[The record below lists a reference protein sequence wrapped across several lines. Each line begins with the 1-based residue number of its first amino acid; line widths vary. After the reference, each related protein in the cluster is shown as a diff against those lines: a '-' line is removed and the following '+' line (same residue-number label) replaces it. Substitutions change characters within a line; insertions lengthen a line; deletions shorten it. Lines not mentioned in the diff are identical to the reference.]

1 MTPIQTLERP
11 PMKTWVKVLLG
22 ICTFFSFIALI
33 VVAVFT
39 MTSGLVDSADAFFAA
54 VKQKDMATARTYL
67 AEDFKKSTDEK
78 ALNQFLAGSTLLNFK
93 ESSWSNREINN
104 GRGTLE
110 GEIVTESGGV
120 VPIKLSFVKE
130 NDEWKIY
137 AIQKTVAGLQTDTA
151 NTEQPKPQ
159 ATTVAEPSKPIET
172 ANPIEPQPT
181 PTVSADSLPDATT
194 QTAMVKQA
202 MSDFLAS
209 VKVKDM
215 THFHSTLSQLWQDQY
230 TVEKLNEAYKP
241 ITDNKA
247 DWSVLNSVTPSVSA
261 NKDNDGV
268 LTLTGTYP
276 TKPSRVDYEQSYI
289 YENGAWKLISFSIEA
304 KSDNSQ

>member
-1 MTPIQTLERP
+1 
-11 PMKTWVKVLLG
+11 MKTWVKVLLG
-22 ICTFFSFIALI
+22 IVGFLSFVAII
-33 VVAVFT
+33 IVAVFS
-39 MTSGLVDSADAFFAA
+39 MTSGLVDSADAFFTA

-78 ALNQFLAGSTLLNFK
+78 ALNQFLAGSSLLNFK
-93 ESSWSNREINN
+93 ESSWANREINN

-110 GEIVTESGGV
+110 GEINTESGGV

-137 AIQKTVAGLQTDTA
+137 AIQKTAAGLQTDTA
-151 NTEQPKPQ
+151 STEPPKPE
-159 ATTVAEPSKPIET
+159 ATTPAEPTKPLEAT
-172 ANPIEPQPT
+172 KPAEPT
-181 PTVSADSLPDATT
+181 PAASADSIPDAAT

-202 MSDFLAS
+202 MSDFLVS
-209 VKVKDM
+209 VKAKDM
-215 THFHSTLSQLWQDQY
+215 THFRSTLSQLWQDQY
-230 TVEKLNEAYKP
+230 SVEKLNEAYKP

-261 NKDNDGV
+261 QKNDDGTI
-268 LTLTGTYP
+268 TLTGTYP
-276 TKPSRVDYEQSYI
+276 TKPSRVDYEQMYI

-304 KSDNSQ
+304 KADNAQ